1 MVDANLLAVGTSLK
15 TVQPWDAKAIR
26 MVRELNGHASRVSSL
41 SWQSGVCLAQQEVC
55 GITWSPDGTTLE
67 EMKTL
72 CFWDMTYF
80 SYRIILSD
88 FTTVLPPSNILAS
101 GGGTADRNI
110 KIWDSSEGTCL
121 KSVDTG
127 SQVCAIQRSDRYK
140 ELVSSHEFSVYQLIV
155 WKYQD
160 MTKLH
165 ELHGHTARVLHL
177 AKSPC
182 ESTICSASA
191 DETLRFWSIFDRSNE
206 D

>member
-1 MVDANLLAVGTSLK
+1 
-15 TVQPWDAKAIR
+15 
-26 MVRELNGHASRVSSL
+26 MVRRTYLQGFHDLQPRSPQLKPIISCFAGHK
-41 SWQSGVCLAQQEVC
+41 QEVC
-55 GITWSPDGTTLE
+55 EVTWSPDGTTLLLE

-72 CFWDMTYF
+72 CFWDMTYS

-88 FTTVLPPSNILAS
+88 FTTFLRPSNILAS
-101 GGGTADRNI
+101 GGGTADRNTRV
-110 KIWDSSEGTCL
+110 WDSSEGTCL

-127 SQVCAIQRSDRYK
+127 SQVCAIQRSYHYK

-165 ELHGHTARVLHL
+165 ELHEHTARVLHL

-182 ESTICSASA
+182 VSTICSASA
-191 DETLRFWSIFDRSNE
+191 DKTLRFWNIFERSNE
-206 D
+206 PNED